1 MNKKRVDTLLPQ
13 AYEILKNDCV
23 GIASKGKI
31 NKAYRGQ
38 IASFGSAM
46 INGSLLS
53 AVAFFSVNAKNKD
66 SSKSKDDSKNGVS
79 REKLMKAIYY
89 LMHQEKD
96 AEELKKLMEEEPFQ
110 ALFEEVKG
118 AKNSHKIKEEVENCA
133 IALKLAMNLYQLLD
147 DESQGETNEES

>member
-46 INGSLLS
+46 MNGSLLS
-53 AVAFFSVNAKNKD
+53 AVAFFSVPAKK
-66 SSKSKDDSKNGVS
+66 KGIS
-79 REKLMKAIYY
+79 REKLMKAIYC
-89 LMHQEKD
+89 LIHQEKNE
-96 AEELKKLMEEEPFQ
+96 EELEKLMRGEPFQ
-110 ALFEEVKG
+110 ALFEEVKK
-118 AKNSHKIKEEVENCA
+118 AKNTHQIKEEVENCA
-133 IALKLAMNLYQLLD
+133 IALKLAMNLYQLID
-147 DESQGETNEES
+147 DESQGETDGKS